1 MPQSDLRAGSGFQHL
16 SSIVQILTFVCALLC
31 AVTTALCD
39 PRWGRDKVT
48 MKLATCLLNISEARN
63 MEVVRAVIKAAVD
76 TITRTSPIGATVLNA
91 FVDTEYNRSVITI
104 SGRLR
109 SLENAVVSA
118 CEAATRLIDMRTH
131 IGGHPRLGSVD
142 LIPLHPITED
152 TSIKDCDILAN
163 QIVSRLTESVPESS
177 FFIYGSQP
185 GQRGLI
191 ERRKEFGWFQSSV
204 NPDAAPDIGTLD
216 SRCGLTGV
224 GAAPYMSNF
233 NISLETSDLRLA
245 ERVLRAIRSSTGG
258 FPGVSAMALPHHNN
272 NVEIACNVD
281 MVTSKERGDMEE
293 IFPGFWR
300 TRFSAIEARVSQ
312 VASEA
317 GVSVLGN
324 SVIIGFTPDTARQ
337 LTLEALSRGQPSL
350 VTSLASDHM

>member
-1 MPQSDLRAGSGFQHL
+1 
-16 SSIVQILTFVCALLC
+16 
-31 AVTTALCD
+31 
-39 PRWGRDKVT
+39 

-63 MEVVRAVIKAAVD
+63 KEVIRAVIQAAVD

-91 FVDTEYNRSVITI
+91 FTDTEYNRSVITI
-104 SGRLR
+104 SGRLKA
-109 SLENAVVSA
+109 LEDAVVSA
-118 CEAATRLIDMRTH
+118 SEAANSLIDMRGHT
-131 IGGHPRLGSVD
+131 GGHPRLGSVD

-152 TSIKDCDILAN
+152 TSIRDCNNLAE
-163 QIVSRLTESVPESS
+163 QIVSRLTEAVPRSS

-191 ERRKEFGWFQSSV
+191 ERRKEFGWFQSSIR
-204 NPDAAPDIGTLD
+204 PDVTPDIGTFD
-216 SRCGLTGV
+216 PRHGLTGV

-245 ERVLRAIRSSTGG
+245 ERVLRGIRARTGG
-258 FPGVSAMALPHHNN
+258 FQGVSAMAFPHNN

-281 MVTSKERGDMEE
+281 MVRGGESGEHEDMEE

-300 TRFSAIEARVSQ
+300 TRFSAIEARVRGM
-312 VASEA
+312 ASEA
-317 GVSVLGN
+317 GVTVLGD
-324 SVIIGFTPDTARQ
+324 SVIIGFTPDTARA
-337 LTLEALSRGQPSL
+337 LTLEALSLGQPSL

>member
-31 AVTTALCD
+31 AVTTSLCD
-39 PRWGRDKVT
+39 PKWDRDKVT

-91 FVDTEYNRSVITI
+91 FVDQEYNRSVITI
-104 SGRLR
+104 SGRLH
-109 SLENAVVSA
+109 SLELAVVSA
-118 CEAATRLIDMRTH
+118 CEAATRLIDMRAH

-163 QIVSRLTESVPESS
+163 QIVSRLTKSVPESS

-191 ERRKEFGWFQSSV
+191 ERRKEFGWFQSKV
-204 NPDAAPDIGTLD
+204 KPDAAPDIGTIN

-258 FPGVSAMALPHHNN
+258 FPGVSAMAFPHHN

-281 MVTSKERGDMEE
+281 MVTRKERGDMEE